1 MKAALVALSLVCSAV
16 SAQVPTVPTNVTA
29 VQTLGYWQHDGR
41 SGTYRVITTT
51 EGWEHVW
58 SRVFVEWLPE
68 PASRDEPSLVSHTVE
83 LELPVAQGTTLV
95 EARAVRRKTSTIEIK
110 LVTQSNE
117 VVHAKSQ
124 VYRFLATSPG
134 VIKPVRNAK
143 Q

>member
-1 MKAALVALSLVCSAV
+1 MKAALVALSLVCSSAI
-16 SAQVPTVPTNVTA
+16 AQVPAVPTNVTA
-29 VQTLGYWQHDGR
+29 VQTLGYWQQDGR

-68 PASRDEPSLVSHTVE
+68 PASRDDPAPAAHAVE

-95 EARAVRRKTSTIEIK
+95 EATAVRRKVGAIEIK
-110 LVTQSNE
+110 LVTQSNQ
-117 VVHAKSQ
+117 VVQAKSRTF
-124 VYRFLATSPG
+124 VFLATSPG
-134 VIKPVRNAK
+134 VIKPVRSAK